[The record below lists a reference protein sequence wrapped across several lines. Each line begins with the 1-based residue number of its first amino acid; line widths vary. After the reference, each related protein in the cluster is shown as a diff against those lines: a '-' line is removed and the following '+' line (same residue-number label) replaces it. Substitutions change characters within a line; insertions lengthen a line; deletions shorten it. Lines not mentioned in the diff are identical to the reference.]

1 MPKKKK
7 TPQANTANCT
17 GGVNR
22 SNQSVEEEEEEESAV
37 AVEAMMADDIGD
49 EAPLPGALGGLPP
62 PLLVGW
68 CLWPPVPPFLVDD
81 VEDVVVVVSVILSRA
96 LNERSKSTSLK
107 LL

>member
-22 SNQSVEEEEEEESAV
+22 SNQSVEEESVV
-37 AVEAMMADDIGD
+37 AVEAMMAGDIGD

-81 VEDVVVVVSVILSRA
+81 VEDVVVASVILSRA
-96 LNERSKSTSLK
+96 LNERSSK
-107 LL
+107 LP